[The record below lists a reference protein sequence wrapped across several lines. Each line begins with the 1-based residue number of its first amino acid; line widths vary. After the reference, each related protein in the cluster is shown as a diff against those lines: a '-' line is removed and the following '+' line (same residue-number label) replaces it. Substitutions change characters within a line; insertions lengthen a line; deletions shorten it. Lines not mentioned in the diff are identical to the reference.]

1 MPNKRDQSNTHALDE
16 AARRFVDDMA
26 RLLVPWGVPLTAAR
40 LYGYLLLSPTPVSLD
55 RICDDLQVS
64 KSSASVAARLLEM
77 YMLARRHGV
86 RGSRR
91 LVYEASDNYLGMLTA
106 QHRLLESGAE
116 LLRAG
121 ARSARSGVV
130 RNRLRGM
137 ADFYEV
143 SLQAMDSVLRQ
154 WRAPRVIRTSRSD
167 EEKSSHA

>member
-1 MPNKRDQSNTHALDE
+1 VPNKRDQSDPVALDE

-55 RICDDLQVS
+55 RISHDLQVS

-77 YMLARRHGV
+77 YTLVRRHGV

-91 LVYEASDNYLGMLTA
+91 LLYEASDNYIGMMTA
-106 QHRLLESGAE
+106 QNRLLESGAE

-121 ARSARSGVV
+121 ARSAQSGVV
-130 RNRLRGM
+130 RTRLHAM
-137 ADFYEV
+137 ANFYDV
-143 SLQAMDSVLRQ
+143 ALQAMETVLRQ
-154 WRAPRVIRTSRSD
+154 WRVRSR
-167 EEKSSHA
+167 A